1 MDKDN
6 STIVESFDKSSVV
19 QEIDFDFSTEYVLK
33 NTEFL
38 PEQNYENYIRNNPN
52 RRKITIINQSADVML
67 ADSECLPAIEEGEK
81 DGTPIN
87 AETMEAFH
95 KVISQADA
103 NAKSSF
109 NMTNEVANK
118 VAKYLEQSNQ
128 NVKKLE
134 EQIVCKLGTK
144 VQIGGDFVAS
154 FDADTKLDVTTFN
167 NKEIIANV
175 SYDSTT
181 DTFNF

>member
-1 MDKDN
+1 MHV
-6 STIVESFDKSSVV
+6 IAG
-19 QEIDFDFSTEYVLK
+19 VL
-33 NTEFL
+33 
-38 PEQNYENYIRNNPN
+38 
-52 RRKITIINQSADVML
+52 
-67 ADSECLPAIEEGEK
+67 
-81 DGTPIN
+81 
-87 AETMEAFH
+87 
-95 KVISQADA
+95 
-103 NAKSSF
+103 
-109 NMTNEVANK
+109 K

-134 EQIVCKLGTK
+134 EQIVGKLGTK